1 MAYKVKM
8 TNTVCES
15 YNKTIVVFTE
25 CRLKA
30 ISRNKTT
37 LTVLVNLT
45 RIYDMK
51 IRFQLFKKENG
62 YKPWLM
68 DYRTDLCKLMLK
80 INHPVAKL
88 LLDLLKDTLSFN
100 HPCPFE
106 VGII

>member
-45 RIYDMK
+45 RIY
-51 IRFQLFKKENG
+51 G

-68 DYRTDLCKLMLK
+68 DYRTDLCKLLLK